1 VLALV
6 LHASPC
12 RHRPEKGALARNRTA
27 LQGVLGAS
35 GERVTAGPETLPSA
49 QGSAGHAGELGQR
62 RPGLLAA
69 ADTGGTVEPAT
80 REIGSGDRRGRSN
93 RDRRHPL
100 HFSQRLQALSAEW
113 TPALYLAVP
122 FQGRSLAPLR
132 LRDANFWVPGYAW
145 RTEIRQLR
153 ADSNRSSMR
162 PGNTPPPPK
171 HERNAIPVGPTTP
184 GGSDLGSCRRAGR
197 GMRASR
203 REHRPLSGA
212 S

>member
-122 FQGRSLAPLR
+122 IPVFAAPIFDSSGSPNLGRGNLARAGPAR
-132 LRDANFWVPGYAW
+132 YASPS
-145 RTEIRQLR
+145 RSARQLATAILGLCHEAHASWALELPR
-153 ADSNRSSMR
+153 KHPRDRRGQGSSS
-162 PGNTPPPPK
+162 
-171 HERNAIPVGPTTP
+171 
-184 GGSDLGSCRRAGR
+184 GGECELGG
-197 GMRASR
+197 
-203 REHRPLSGA
+203 
-212 S
+212 